1 MAFPWQKM
9 MGKIGNRAG
18 SAVGAATGAVQLL
31 KARGLKKAAEENTP
45 SDVDPMQGA
54 FLAELNQKRN
64 ALNSGAQYSSS
75 IDAINDKM
83 MSTQGALSTNTGG
96 DVGGTVAAMLKA
108 QQAANQGVGQ
118 VLAQGQQSE
127 QFNNGMYGDFLDK
140 VVGRRME
147 LGLLRRGQNM
157 AEWAQKSQTGAA
169 NLMAGAQSF
178 MDFGGGDK
186 AATNPITGENA
197 SSAPVVTSETETVDT
212 ETDPDST
219 GEAPA
224 AADLNS
230 GSTGE
235 VAGPP
240 KGKGGLS
247 GMLGKFK
254 GGGGGGG
261 GFDMSSVTSMFN

>member
-1 MAFPWQKM
+1 
-9 MGKIGNRAG
+9 
-18 SAVGAATGAVQLL
+18 
-31 KARGLKKAAEENTP
+31 
-45 SDVDPMQGA
+45 
-54 FLAELNQKRN
+54 
-64 ALNSGAQYSSS
+64 
-75 IDAINDKM
+75 M

-118 VLAQGQQSE
+118 LLAQGQQGE

-186 AATNPITGENA
+186 AATNPIAGKNA
-197 SSAPVVTSETETVDT
+197 SSAPVATTETETIET
-212 ETDPDST
+212 EQ
-219 GEAPA
+219 APA
-224 AADLNS
+224 ASEPAPSTED
-230 GSTGE
+230 GSAESSNGM
-235 VAGPP
+235 
-240 KGKGGLS
+240 GGIS

-254 GGGGGGG
+254 GGGGGG
-261 GFDMSSVTSMFN
+261 FDMSSITSMFG

>member
-118 VLAQGQQSE
+118 LLAQGQQGE

-186 AATNPITGENA
+186 AATNPIAGKNA
-197 SSAPVVTSETETVDT
+197 SSAPVATTETETIET
-212 ETDPDST
+212 EQ
-219 GEAPA
+219 APA
-224 AADLNS
+224 ASEPAPSTED
-230 GSTGE
+230 GSAESSNGM
-235 VAGPP
+235 
-240 KGKGGLS
+240 GGIS

-254 GGGGGGG
+254 GGGGGG
-261 GFDMSSVTSMFN
+261 FDMSSITSMFG